1 MFLTCHWVLNSKQ
14 SIITQTHF
22 LYLMKNYLKH
32 PELKKI
38 SINSSFSTYSVFFIL
53 QGRREFPKSLL
64 NFFDEWCHS
73 DHKRHLNAD
82 RMYAIGIPDSGSELE
97 DLKEIKKCIANI
109 VKSPRY
115 SKENIRPVWALF
127 EHILNIMKENR
138 KVISRKTLSD
148 YIDQLIAQEFR
159 IDESEISKML
169 DFFHRVGVLLYFDKD
184 GLKEKI
190 ILDIQWLLDA
200 FKCIIEYP
208 VRTEVNDMKRRHFYR
223 TGELDN
229 VELDRIWHIQ
239 GKDFLKHKTTMI
251 AYMQQLGL
259 LIPLKELHSIDS
271 TVYYF
276 PSMNRKRFDKTGEN
290 NSKSSILCFKF
301 DDEMQLP
308 INVFHGIVLK
318 CSKINNWSIL
328 TEGAKNN
335 ICLYQNTACFSFQ
348 KHVVVLC
355 NCNFEIRVQ
364 VWASPEI
371 YDGRLLKEI
380 KHLVEDIIHDD
391 DLSYEI
397 GYKCRKDVLNVEE
410 DVSFISQSTFPVSN
424 HLCEICDVDKKHV
437 VDNDICWELEVNGEN
452 QDTWTEDIELG
463 NLRVLLE
470 SFKIVVPNSSRESIV
485 KTLLDESLLNECVN
499 KVRSLAR
506 RVVLCKNFDEKNKKQ
521 NPGTVMVYEVIVMNE
536 DNEVFI
542 YEKDPEYWAAFL
554 EEKQE
559 EDLVKVILIEGIWQ
573 NVSKTKEKVYQKY
586 QKYIDSG
593 KFHLH
598 HESEQYSGIAK
609 ISALQ
614 SIKLC
619 QQYVESV
626 RASIPLDT
634 IDDIVKKSTYRALTE
649 ERIKEMC
656 CNTYIDGVGTANDDP
671 YFVRFFLT
679 LNRIKGE
686 IKQKTIESIKERLR
700 SELCV
705 EITRHI
711 NLELQSKFEL
721 ATVSLAIHHISG
733 MLLVLIASLLNPI
746 AGAVTGLVSLVFGQ
760 DVNSRRWREKIAMEI
775 SDEISRVQI
784 FKKLSSHLWTI
795 FHETSDN
802 LKNVVEDLEEYR
814 RRIAYTD

>member
-1 MFLTCHWVLNSKQ
+1 M
-14 SIITQTHF
+14 
-22 LYLMKNYLKH
+22 
-32 PELKKI
+32 
-38 SINSSFSTYSVFFIL
+38 
-53 QGRREFPKSLL
+53 
-64 NFFDEWCHS
+64 
-73 DHKRHLNAD
+73 
-82 RMYAIGIPDSGSELE
+82 
-97 DLKEIKKCIANI
+97 
-109 VKSPRY
+109 
-115 SKENIRPVWALF
+115 
-127 EHILNIMKENR
+127 
-138 KVISRKTLSD
+138 
-148 YIDQLIAQEFR
+148 
-159 IDESEISKML
+159 
-169 DFFHRVGVLLYFDKD
+169 
-184 GLKEKI
+184 
-190 ILDIQWLLDA
+190 
-200 FKCIIEYP
+200 
-208 VRTEVNDMKRRHFYR
+208 
-223 TGELDN
+223 
-229 VELDRIWHIQ
+229 
-239 GKDFLKHKTTMI
+239 
-251 AYMQQLGL
+251 
-259 LIPLKELHSIDS
+259 
-271 TVYYF
+271 
-276 PSMNRKRFDKTGEN
+276 
-290 NSKSSILCFKF
+290 
-301 DDEMQLP
+301 
-308 INVFHGIVLK
+308 
-318 CSKINNWSIL
+318 
-328 TEGAKNN
+328 
-335 ICLYQNTACFSFQ
+335 
-348 KHVVVLC
+348 
-355 NCNFEIRVQ
+355 
-364 VWASPEI
+364 
-371 YDGRLLKEI
+371 
-380 KHLVEDIIHDD
+380 
-391 DLSYEI
+391 
-397 GYKCRKDVLNVEE
+397 
-410 DVSFISQSTFPVSN
+410 
-424 HLCEICDVDKKHV
+424 
-437 VDNDICWELEVNGEN
+437 
-452 QDTWTEDIELG
+452 
-463 NLRVLLE
+463 
-470 SFKIVVPNSSRESIV
+470 
-485 KTLLDESLLNECVN
+485 
-499 KVRSLAR
+499 
-506 RVVLCKNFDEKNKKQ
+506 
-521 NPGTVMVYEVIVMNE
+521 
-536 DNEVFI
+536 
-542 YEKDPEYWAAFL
+542 
-554 EEKQE
+554 EEKRE